1 MSEIILF
8 LNAFFIEK
16 KRLSK
21 YHYNLKQ
28 LLTSIYFYFFAAA
41 IIGQTSQLKGIVLNE
56 QKQPVELAEVTYGT
70 KGTQTDKDGFYL
82 LEIPSNTETTV
93 QFQHLGLKSV
103 TIKVNLKPNQQL
115 EFNPIL
121 KADIEQI
128 QEVVITAAN
137 KNDIEGIVNLD
148 PKTIR
153 NTPSANA
160 GVESLL
166 KTLPG
171 VSSNNELSTQYNVRG
186 GNFDENLVYVNEIEV
201 YRPFLVRSGQQEGL
215 SFVNTQLVDN
225 VAFSAGGFQAKY
237 GDKLSSVLDIT
248 YRRPKKIGATLEAS
262 LLGGALSLEGIS
274 KDANTSG
281 ILGMRYRDNKL
292 LVDARDTES
301 NFRPIFADIQGYFAH
316 NFSSKFEL
324 SFLGNVAINDYRFEP
339 LTRRTNFGTFDSPRE
354 LSVVFN
360 GKEETNYQTL
370 FGALKGTYKPNKDLS
385 LRFIGSL
392 FHTQEEEF
400 FDILGQYLVGQT
412 NNAIGSDDFGEI
424 QTIEGVGGQLLSGRN
439 TLDALIFNL
448 QHKGTWKQNNNQFD
462 WGIKYTLE
470 DFRDRVREFE
480 FADNAGRFV
489 NPIGFDDFIDPSP
502 NNPTDDRTDQ
512 RIVPLYNVNAK
523 NETQINRISGF
534 GQWSKK
540 TFIGDHQV
548 WLNAG
553 LRFHNWTVSGKNTN
567 QNFDNVSKIVFSP
580 RAQFAIKPNWK
591 NKDMLFRFST
601 GLYYQPPFYR
611 ELRNFNN
618 TTVSNTA
625 NFVPNGQVVPTVD
638 AQRSFHISL
647 GNEYSL
653 KIWDRPFKMTSEIYY
668 KKLNDVNT
676 YSLENV
682 RIRYRAN
689 NNAEAFAYGLDFR
702 LNGEFVPGIESWL
715 SVGYLNT
722 QENQDNRGY
731 ISRPTDQR
739 FKFAMLFQ
747 DYVKKIPNLRA
758 YLNLVYQTGLP
769 GGSPSF
775 SDPYDF
781 QTRLPDFKR
790 VDLGTFY
797 TIVDRNKNKKAK
809 TLKFLNSFESFDIGF
824 EIYNIFN
831 FRNAISNTFIRD
843 ANSLGQFAIPNFL
856 TQRVL
861 NVKLRMSL

>member
-1 MSEIILF
+1 M
-8 LNAFFIEK
+8 
-16 KRLSK
+16 
-21 YHYNLKQ
+21 KQ
-28 LLTSIYFYFFAAA
+28 LLSTLVFCLFSIT
-41 IIGQTSQLKGIVLNE
+41 IWSQTSQIKGIVLNE
-56 QKQPVELAEVTYGT
+56 QQKPLAAAEITYTT
-70 KGTQTDKDGFYL
+70 KGTQTDKNGFYML
-82 LEIPSNTETTV
+82 DVPANQETTLKF
-93 QFQHLGLKSV
+93 QFLGLKPV
-103 TIKVNLKPNQQL
+103 TLKVNLKPNQQF

-121 KADIEQI
+121 KQDTAQLE
-128 QEVVITAAN
+128 ETVITSAN
-137 KNDIEGIVNLD
+137 KNDIEGIVNID
-148 PKTIR
+148 PQTIR
-153 NTPSANA
+153 NIPAANA

-215 SFVNTQLVDN
+215 SFVNPQLVNN

-248 YRRPKKIGATLEAS
+248 YKRPKKWGATAEAS
-262 LLGGALSLEGIS
+262 LLGGALALEGTS
-274 KDANTSG
+274 KDANTTG
-281 ILGMRYRDNKL
+281 ILGVRYRDNKL

-301 NFRPIFADIQGYFAH
+301 NFRPIFFDTQGYFSH

-324 SFLGNVAINDYRFEP
+324 SFLGNIAINKYEFEP
-339 LTRRTNFGTFDSPRE
+339 LQRTTNFGTLDSPRQ
-354 LSVVFN
+354 LTVVYD

-370 FGALKGTYKPNKDLS
+370 FGALKGTYKPQKNLS

-392 FHTQEEEF
+392 YHTQEEEL
-400 FDILGQYLVGQT
+400 FDILGQYLVGQV
-412 NNAIGSDDFGEI
+412 NPAIGSDSFGEI

-448 QHKGTWKQNNNQFD
+448 QHKGTLKKDNNQFD
-462 WGIKYTLE
+462 WGLRYTLE

-480 FADNAGRFV
+480 FADNAGRLV
-489 NPIGFDDFIDPSP
+489 NPTGFSDFVDPTP
-502 NNPTDDRTDQ
+502 NNPFDDRADQ

-540 TFIGDHQV
+540 TFIGDHQL

-553 LRFHNWTVSGKNTN
+553 LRFQNWIVSGKNNSTE
-567 QNFDNVSKIVFSP
+567 FKGVVKSILSP
-580 RAQFAIKPNWK
+580 RAQVSLKPNWK
-591 NKDMLFRFST
+591 SDMLFRLST

-618 TTVSNTA
+618 ITPSEGT
-625 NFVPNGQVVPTVD
+625 NFIPNGQVVPTVD

-653 KIWDRPFKMTSEIYY
+653 KIWNRPFKMTSEVYY
-668 KKLNDVNT
+668 KKLDDVNT

-689 NNAEAFAYGLDFR
+689 NNAEAFAYGMDFR

-722 QENQDNRGY
+722 QENQDGRGY

-739 FKFAMLFQ
+739 FKFALLFQ

-758 YLNLVYQTGLP
+758 YLNLVYQTGVP

-775 SDPYDF
+775 SDPYEF
-781 QTRLPDFKR
+781 QRRLPDFKR

-797 TIVDRNKNKKAK
+797 SVVNKNRNKTTK
-809 TLKFLNSFESFDIGF
+809 LFGFLNSLETFDIGF

-856 TQRVL
+856 TQRVF
-861 NVKLRMSL
+861 NVKLRVSL